1 MIGNALQLTLR
12 EMRALFTAPKTLAAM
27 AILGIILGLVGP
39 FSTFDYFEPIPRVAY
54 WICMVFL
61 GYAAGAFG
69 GGLAVNLINQV
80 WKSPNVWLVIL
91 CAGIGSGM
99 LVSIVVY
106 VVNAVVI
113 GDWDIDG
120 FSGILT
126 AVYCVLIS
134 ICVAALHVLF
144 LREDRPGAS
153 KQIEI
158 LARLQIQNR
167 GQLLYMSMQDHYVNV
182 VTSRG
187 QELLLMRMS
196 DAMKEAEGVDGLKIH
211 RSHWIA
217 RDGIKRVDR
226 QNGNYIV
233 EMLDGTKL
241 PVSRGQV
248 QAAKD
253 AGILT

>member
-1 MIGNALQLTLR
+1 VIGNALQLTLR
-12 EMRALFTAPKTLAAM
+12 EMRSLFTAPKTLAAM
-27 AILGIILGLVGP
+27 LILGVMLGLVGP
-39 FSTFDYFEPIPRVAY
+39 FSTFEFFEPVPRVAY
-54 WICMVFL
+54 WIGMVFF
-61 GYAAGAFG
+61 GYGAGAFG
-69 GGLAVNLINQV
+69 GGLAVNRINQI
-80 WKSPNVWLVIL
+80 WKSPNVWFLIL
-91 CAGIGSGM
+91 CAGLGSGI
-99 LVSIVVY
+99 LVSITVIL
-106 VVNAVVI
+106 VNAAVL
-113 GDWDIDG
+113 GDWEING
-120 FSGILT
+120 FSGALT
-126 AVYCVLIS
+126 VVYCVLIS

-187 QELLLMRMS
+187 QELLLMRLS
-196 DAMKEAEGVDGLKIH
+196 DAMKEAAGVDGLKIH

-217 RDGIKRVDR
+217 REGIKRVDR
-226 QNGNYIV
+226 QSGNYVV

-241 PVSRGQV
+241 PISRGQI

-253 AGILT
+253 AGIIT